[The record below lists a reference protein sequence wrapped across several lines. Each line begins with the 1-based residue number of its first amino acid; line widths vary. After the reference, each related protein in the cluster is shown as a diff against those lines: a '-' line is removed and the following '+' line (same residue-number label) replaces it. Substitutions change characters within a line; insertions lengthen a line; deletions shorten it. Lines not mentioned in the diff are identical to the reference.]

1 MTAAA
6 CKVMREHVLK
16 FMSGLPGPDAA
27 SDEEVVM
34 REDGVREFGRSW
46 SVYRGP
52 NDTSLMA
59 RLSDRDDVIEFGLLL
74 RAGDASVSLLHATLV
89 LDADDILLNVISEA
103 DMDLNFD
110 AKLDESKMDR
120 LQKALDFY
128 AEHVNSYASAETR

>member
-1 MTAAA
+1 MPGI
-6 CKVMREHVLK
+6 RETRRLPYSAEQMFDLVADVARYGEFLPWVIATRVR
-16 FMSGLPGPDAA
+16 SGIVA
-27 SDEEVVM
+27 
-34 REDGVREFGRSW
+34 
-46 SVYRGP
+46 Y
-52 NDTSLMA
+52 N
-59 RLSDRDDVIEFGLLL
+59 DRDDVIEFGLLL